1 MTLDGLHLVCPGAGT
16 GCTVRNLYFG
26 ELFVTMKIFVSS
38 IIYFLND
45 NVAPIFFSFNRN
57 FGEKI
62 T

>member
-1 MTLDGLHLVCPGAGT
+1 MTLDGLHCVCPAAGA

-38 IIYFLND
+38 IIYFLKD
-45 NVAPIFFSFNRN
+45 NVAPIFFSFSRN